1 MKKGRRVD
9 LDTVGIGRIF
19 LIAITR
25 RVTAGATFRLIWT
38 VLRYFFYPQFQ
49 TRFRPKTRP
58 VVAVD
63 HPLDETIPFKPEHVN
78 LYLTF
83 VHIWIK
89 SCRFIY
95 SMFGKKA
102 LPHIRDFEKDLV
114 HLYRDAAA
122 VYLTCQS
129 TTARPNYKKN
139 IRFRII
145 HLLDPHLHCVPSL
158 HIMIVVFNYYR
169 MRRIINVLN
178 TEGCDCS
185 REIRW
190 MHDKAVSISE
200 SVLFVKQH
208 SVNCIPAAFFALTH
222 LLDDFGPEDVHE
234 FTDKFFT
241 IIGQDL
247 GSKQEIR
254 SYFREKY
261 DDFMA
266 QKQNG
271 DSPHK
276 IILKFLE
283 KYSQESV
290 QN

>member
-1 MKKGRRVD
+1 MKARRVD
-9 LDTVGIGRIF
+9 LDKIGIGRMF
-19 LIAITR
+19 MVAITR
-25 RVTAGATFRLIWT
+25 RVTSATTFRLIWT
-38 VLRYFFYPQFQ
+38 VLRYFFFPQFQ

-63 HPLDETIPFKPEHVN
+63 HPLDRTIPFAPEHVD

-89 SCRFIY
+89 SCRMLH

-102 LPHIRDFEKDLV
+102 LPHIRDFMKDLTI
-114 HLYRDAAA
+114 LYRDAAS
-122 VYLTCQS
+122 VYLKCQS

-139 IRFRII
+139 TRFRMI
-145 HLLDPHLHCVPSL
+145 HILDPHLHCVPSL

-169 MRRIINVLN
+169 MQRILAKLN
-178 TEGCDCS
+178 TEGLDFS
-185 REIRW
+185 KEIQW

-208 SVNCIPAAFFALTH
+208 SVNCIPAALFSLTQIM
-222 LLDDFGPEDVHE
+222 DEFDPEDARE
-234 FTDKFFT
+234 FAGKFFT
-241 IIGQDL
+241 ILGRDL
-247 GSKQEIR
+247 ESRDDIR
-254 SYFREKY
+254 LFFRERY
-261 DDFMA
+261 DAFMA
-266 QKQNG
+266 EKVGG
-271 DSPHK
+271 DSHQK

-283 KYSQESV
+283 NYSLQAI